1 MILSKGTIIYKYELI
16 QKLGS
21 GNFSSV
27 WLAKD
32 KSIDS
37 NTALKILNPS
47 FQTVAQLLEEARIG
61 NKLNHTNLL
70 KIQYADIVPF
80 NGGQLTLIAQ
90 EYHANG
96 SIVGILNSGNFL
108 ELPIAIKLFTDILR
122 GLEHLHAQ
130 GFFHNDIKPSNILIG
145 NKGEGILADYG
156 ITGASNPTGTAIPKD
171 AYIIHRAPET
181 LTSNYI
187 NIQTDIYQ
195 TGLTFYRLI
204 NGIGNIKNDFSK
216 YGEVKFEELKSK
228 GKIPDI
234 KNYEAFVPQKIRK
247 IINKA
252 INIDP
257 AKRFSSALEMRRELE
272 KCCFPGFW
280 TMDANGN
287 LIGIGN
293 SYHYRFE
300 IVAKKNYKFDFNA
313 FKKKISTK
321 VETKIGTN
329 SLKTIDNNEI
339 ETAKETFINWII
351 ENAS

>member
-1 MILSKGTIIYKYELI
+1 MILSKGTTIYKYELV

-21 GNFSSV
+21 GNFSTV

-32 KSIDS
+32 NSIDS

-61 NKLNHTNLL
+61 NKLNHPNLL
-70 KIQYADIVPF
+70 KIQYADIVSY
-80 NGGQLTLIAQ
+80 NGEQLTLIAQ
-90 EYHANG
+90 EYHSNG
-96 SIVGILNSGNFL
+96 SIIGLLNSGNFL
-108 ELPIAIKLFTDILR
+108 ELPIAIRLFTDILR

-181 LTSNYI
+181 LISNYI

-195 TGLTFYRLI
+195 TGLTFYRLV

-216 YGEVKFEELKSK
+216 YGETKFEELKSK
-228 GKIPDI
+228 GKIPDT
-234 KNYEAFVPQKIRK
+234 KKYEPFVPQKIRK
-247 IINKA
+247 IINRA
-252 INIDP
+252 INVDP
-257 AKRFSSALEMRRELE
+257 TKRFSSALEMRRELE
-272 KCCFPGFW
+272 KCFFPGFW

-287 LIGIGN
+287 LIGIGA
-293 SYHYRFE
+293 SCHYRFE
-300 IVAKKNYKFDFNA
+300 ILAKKNYKFDFDA
-313 FKKKISTK
+313 FKRKTSTK
-321 VETKIGTN
+321 VETKIGAH
-329 SLKTIDNNEI
+329 SMKTLDDNEI
-339 ETAKETFINWII
+339 ERVKEAFINWVI
-351 ENAS
+351 ENAN

>member
-1 MILSKGTIIYKYELI
+1 MIFSKGTSIYKYELI

-32 KSIDS
+32 NSIDS

-47 FQTVAQLLEEARIG
+47 FQTVVQLLEEARIG
-61 NKLNHTNLL
+61 NKLNHPNLL
-70 KIQYADIVPF
+70 KIQYADIVSY

-90 EYHANG
+90 EYHPNG
-96 SIVGILNSGNFL
+96 SIIGLLNSGNFL
-108 ELPIAIKLFTDILR
+108 ELPTAIRLFTDILR

-145 NKGEGILADYG
+145 SKGEGILADYG
-156 ITGASNPTGTAIPKD
+156 ITGASNSTGTAIPKD

-181 LTSNYI
+181 LVGNYI

-195 TGLTFYRLI
+195 TGLTFYRLV

-216 YGEVKFEELKSK
+216 YGETKFEELKSK
-228 GKIPDI
+228 GKIPDT

-252 INIDP
+252 VNINP
-257 AKRFSSALEMRRELE
+257 LKRFSSALEMRRELE

-287 LIGIGN
+287 LMGIG
-293 SYHYRFE
+293 SAYKYRFE
-300 IVAKKNYKFDFNA
+300 IIAKKNYKFDFNA
-313 FKKKISTK
+313 YKIKISSN
-321 VETKIGTN
+321 VETKIGAY
-329 SLKTIDNNEI
+329 SLKTLDSNNI
-339 ETAKETFINWII
+339 ETAKETFINWVI